1 MSFFFKTMESIP
13 EGVGFPIFGVVH
25 WMWLSIFIVVT
36 VFCCLWY
43 PKLQPEGKERW
54 KTWVVVLLV
63 ADELFKLSVLLI
75 AKGYLWGYL
84 PLHLCSINLFLIL
97 WYRFR
102 PSALLGNFLYAVCIP
117 GALAAL
123 LFPAWSSLPLANAL
137 HIHSFTAH
145 ILLALYPVVLTA
157 AGEIQPDI
165 RKLPLCVL
173 LLLVLAALV
182 YGVNRLLNTNF
193 MFLMYAPFGN
203 PLCWFE
209 RNWGNHLYGFPVIA
223 AGVFAAMYLPII
235 LHNYRNKHKKIPKI
249 Q

>member
-13 EGVGFPIFGVVH
+13 EGVGFPLFRTVH
-25 WMWLSIFIVVT
+25 WMWLSVFIVVT

-43 PKLQPEGKERW
+43 PKLQPAGKQRW
-54 KTWVVVLLV
+54 KTWVVVLLI
-63 ADELFKLSVLLI
+63 ADELFKMAVLLI
-75 AKGYLWGYL
+75 TKGYLWGYL

-97 WYRFR
+97 WHRVK

-123 LFPAWSSLPLANAL
+123 LFPAWSSLPLVNAL

-145 ILLALYPVVLTA
+145 ILLALYPIVLTV

-165 RKLPLCVL
+165 GKLPLCMVL
-173 LLLVLAALV
+173 LLGLAALV
-182 YGVNRLLNTNF
+182 YGLNLLLNTNF

-203 PLCWFE
+203 PLYWFE
-209 RNWGNHLYGFPVIA
+209 QHWGNHLYGFPVIA
-223 AGVFAAMYLPII
+223 MGVLTVMYLPVV
-235 LHNYRNKHKKIPKI
+235 LRNKSKKIPKI